1 MTADNEP
8 AVRPKISPARYR
20 QIRESVDSIAC
31 RRVRSDERNGEHHDG
46 RRMFPRWGMMAL
58 HGVVDMFRDVCL
70 LCGRLTVGHAV
81 EYASGARAGVGGA
94 CERRPERVG
103 GAHSQRHHQTI
114 VRCLDYFGR
123 EKWIH
128 VASVIHPGE
137 TYTVLVSN
145 GTRRAMGDVEKYART
160 DHTRIVCRWRSLFGW
175 RPKVRLQ
182 VDEFTYPRGHRLTQA
197 EKEFLGL

>member
-1 MTADNEP
+1 MLLNM
-8 AVRPKISPARYR
+8 R
-20 QIRESVDSIAC
+20 QGPVLELGAHV
-31 RRVRSDERNGEHHDG
+31 
-46 RRMFPRWGMMAL
+46 
-58 HGVVDMFRDVCL
+58 
-70 LCGRLTVGHAV
+70 
-81 EYASGARAGVGGA
+81 SGAQSEWEVLIHNGTTKPLSDVWITSDGK
-94 CERRPERVG
+94 
-103 GAHSQRHHQTI
+103 
-114 VRCLDYFGR
+114 
-123 EKWIH
+123 KWIH

-182 VDEFTYPRGHRLTQA
+182 VDEFTYPRGHRLTQT

>member
-1 MTADNEP
+1 MLLNM
-8 AVRPKISPARYR
+8 R
-20 QIRESVDSIAC
+20 QGPVLELGAHV
-31 RRVRSDERNGEHHDG
+31 
-46 RRMFPRWGMMAL
+46 
-58 HGVVDMFRDVCL
+58 
-70 LCGRLTVGHAV
+70 
-81 EYASGARAGVGGA
+81 SGAQGEWEVLIHNGTTKPLSDVWITSDGK
-94 CERRPERVG
+94 
-103 GAHSQRHHQTI
+103 
-114 VRCLDYFGR
+114 
-123 EKWIH
+123 KWIH

-145 GTRRAMGDVEKYART
+145 GTRRTMGDVEKYART